1 MEGTASPLLFFMSV
15 ADIKSQIEQFLQE
28 NLDAP
33 EHFLVK
39 VHVGAGKVNEGRV
52 QVLMDSD
59 LGITIDQCA
68 TYSRK
73 LGAFLEEADLFEH
86 SYTLEVT
93 SPGLDFPLTTERQFR
108 KNIGRL
114 LVIDLKG
121 GSQVE
126 GKLTGYQPGSLQLE
140 VSEKQKGK
148 KAVVKTVEIPEDQI
162 NKAKV
167 TVSFK

>member
-1 MEGTASPLLFFMSV
+1 MSV
-15 ADIKSQIEQFLQE
+15 ADIKNQIEKFLHD
-28 NLDAP
+28 NLEAP

-39 VHVGAGKVNEGRV
+39 VHVGSGKVNEGRV

-59 LGITIDQCA
+59 QGITIDQCA
-68 TYSRK
+68 SYSRK
-73 LGAFLEEADLFEH
+73 LGAYLEEADLFEY

-108 KNIGRL
+108 KNIGRI
-114 LVIDLKG
+114 LVVDLKG
-121 GSQVE
+121 GNQIE
-126 GKLTGYQPGSLQLE
+126 GKLTDYSAGILKLE

-148 KAVVKTVEIPEDQI
+148 KAVIKSVEVPEDQI